1 MRATRRRKRE
11 GTGVTARRV
20 LAAQLAVTGGA
31 VLALLAKE
39 IPGIVR
45 EVRIWR
51 MVGLGPGPRRRT

>member
-1 MRATRRRKRE
+1 MP
-11 GTGVTARRV
+11 ARRV
-20 LAAQLAVTGGA
+20 LAAQLAVAGGA

-51 MVGLGPGPRRRT
+51 MVGLGAGHRRPA